1 MADQE
6 KTRITIEIPAANHKR
21 MKMIAA
27 AKGETMKT
35 IVNDVINKGLKDY
48 NAVLGYDK
56 SKVKSKK
63 ARKKPQKETIKGE
76 KKYVDN
82 LEIPENEKWLYAPEN
97 KDILDALKE
106 SLSQKPTIYRG
117 SFIKYL
123 KK

>member
-1 MADQE
+1 MAHKE
-6 KTRITIEIPAANHKR
+6 NSRITIEIPAANHKK

-48 NAVLGYDK
+48 NAGLGYDE
-56 SKVKSKK
+56 SKAKPKK
-63 ARKKPQKETIKGE
+63 ARKKPQKETIKNE
-76 KKYVDN
+76 KKYVEN

-97 KDILDALKE
+97 KDLLDALRE
-106 SLSQKPTIYRG
+106 GLSQKATIPL
-117 SFIKYL
+117 SSILKDL